1 MTGPVNVIGQT
12 YGNIVQDMV
21 DMYSYC
27 ITPSNPG
34 GAWQY
39 GCQSGW
45 DNSTSQW
52 AAIGIIS
59 AVRGFGSTVDPVVAT
74 WNKVWL
80 GSSQQAG
87 GIFGYSNSNP
97 IWGPF
102 ATTPSGMVQL
112 TMDSVGRGDAAW
124 DHAETYL
131 RDNFGNAPTSYST
144 SMKAYYYGMF
154 SFTKSMLLHD
164 PGGVLTPI
172 TMLKSATSG
181 VNPIDWYAAET
192 SKGDPT
198 DGVARFL
205 VGQQNAAGY
214 WYNTLAPSGGQ
225 YPFSTGWAIIMLRRT
240 VFTSCV
246 TDLNGKG
253 TPSGRAAARIDLTWT
268 ALTGADHYAVLRGT
282 SSGGPYASIGSSP
295 ITAYSDTSGLA
306 NGNSYYYVLQPINSQ
321 GGEICQSNEKKVTI
335 SATGR

>member
-1 MTGPVNVIGQT
+1 VTGLT

-34 GAWQY
+34 GSWRY

-52 AAIGIIS
+52 AAIGII
-59 AVRGFGSTVDPVVAT
+59 AGVRGFGSVVDPDVAT

-80 GSSQQAG
+80 TNSQQAN
-87 GIFGYSNSNP
+87 GIFGYGDPSP

-112 TMDSVGRGDAAW
+112 TMDAVGRGDASW

-131 RDNFGNAPTSYST
+131 RDNFGNAPTGYST
-144 SMKAYYYGMF
+144 SMKAYYYGLF

-164 PGGVLTPI
+164 PAGVLTPI
-172 TMLKSATSG
+172 TLLKSATAG
-181 VNPIDWYAAET
+181 VNPIDWYAAEV

-205 VGQQNAAGY
+205 VSQQNAAGY
-214 WYNTLAPSGGQ
+214 WDNTTAPTGDQ
-225 YPFSTGWAIIMLRRT
+225 RPFSTGFAIIMLRRT

-246 TDLNGKG
+246 TDLTGKG
-253 TPSGRAAARIDLTWT
+253 TPSGRSVARVDLTWSP
-268 ALTGADHYAVLRGT
+268 LTGADHYSVFRGT
-282 SSGGPYASIGSSP
+282 ATGGPYVFKGTATLP
-295 ITAYSDTSGLA
+295 AYSDTAGLV
-306 NGNSYYYVLQPINSQ
+306 NGSTYYYVLQPDNAA
-321 GGEICQSNEKKVTI
+321 GGEICQSNEKQITI
-335 SATGR
+335 PAAGR